1 MLEVIIEN
9 KRRHDVACIYCS
21 WASFEL
27 DPRELDGSE
36 IMYCRRNPPTVVPL
50 QRKDVVSVKTMWPI
64 VTERD
69 YCASF
74 AIEGFEQKII
84 DTLYEKDYPKDEE

>member
-1 MLEVIIEN
+1 MLEVIIDN
-9 KRRHDVACIYCS
+9 KRRHDVTCLYCS
-21 WASFEL
+21 WASVEL

-36 IMYCRRNPPTVVPL
+36 TMFCRRNPPTVL
-50 QRKDVVSVKTMWPI
+50 TIMRKDIQTVKTMWPI
-64 VTERD
+64 VTEKD

-84 DTLYEKDYPKDEE
+84 DTLYEKDYPKDKE